1 MDRRIIINADDFG
14 LSDGVNKA
22 VAAAHTTGV
31 LTSATILAN
40 MPAAKDAIKITK
52 QLPAL
57 GVGVHL
63 NLSTGKP
70 LSTDKSVKLLLNK
83 TGELGLSPTKL
94 ILLSLLSHEFRT
106 AIRTELASQIQW
118 VIDNG
123 LTPTHLDSHKHIHCL
138 PTIFHIVCE
147 LAGRFKIKAVRF
159 IGEPKQISLLPWP
172 LPSKRG
178 RKKSQKMRMLAK
190 INRIQNADLLKTDA
204 ILGIA
209 HAGKINVNFFRAAAL
224 YCPVKTAE
232 VMTHPCLPDTNVPNQ
247 QNAELEALCSERTK
261 QFFADAKVNLLHFG
275 EI

>member
-14 LSDGVNKA
+14 LCDGVNKA
-22 VAAAHTTGV
+22 VAQAHTNGV

-40 MPAAKDAIKITK
+40 MPAAEDAVKIAK
-52 QLPAL
+52 QLPDL

-63 NLSTGKP
+63 NLSTGKA

-83 TGELGLSPTKL
+83 TGELGLPLLKL
-94 ILLSLLSHEFRT
+94 LLLSSISHEFRT

-123 LTPTHLDSHKHIHCL
+123 LTPTHLDSHKHIHSF

-159 IGEPKQISLLPWP
+159 TGEPKEISRPPWP
-172 LPSKRG
+172 LPTESG
-178 RKKSQKMRMLAK
+178 RKNAAKIRIMAK
-190 INRIQNADLLKTDA
+190 INRIQNADFLKTDA

-209 HAGKINVNFFRAAAL
+209 HTGKINVNFFRAVTLYNTAA
-224 YCPVKTAE
+224 TAE
-232 VMTHPCLPDTNVPNQ
+232 VMTHPCLTDANVPNQ
-247 QNAELEALCSERTK
+247 QNAELEALCSERTR
-261 QFFADAKVNLLHFG
+261 QFFTDAKINLLHFG
-275 EI
+275 QP